1 VSRIKWIPGA
11 GNREVDRQCRL
22 ADTALNVTYCENHV
36 YVAFLA
42 FRQPYKVVTPYKRYT
57 LYVMSRKFTIR
68 CGLRYKIIW
77 ADGFAAPMDN
87 ASR

>member
-1 VSRIKWIPGA
+1 LVSAQFRKRNSGVLLVAVHQQHILASIGA

-42 FRQPYKVVTPYKRYT
+42 F
-57 LYVMSRKFTIR
+57 
-68 CGLRYKIIW
+68 
-77 ADGFAAPMDN
+77 
-87 ASR
+87 